1 MHVEMDMGVKPNQ
14 NLLIFTSIFKYKSD
28 GNSIF
33 TRIKNPKQSYEIT
46 QQDS

>member
-1 MHVEMDMGVKPNQ
+1 MQVEMDMDMGVKPNQ

-33 TRIKNPKQSYEIT
+33 TRIKNPNNHTK
-46 QQDS
+46 